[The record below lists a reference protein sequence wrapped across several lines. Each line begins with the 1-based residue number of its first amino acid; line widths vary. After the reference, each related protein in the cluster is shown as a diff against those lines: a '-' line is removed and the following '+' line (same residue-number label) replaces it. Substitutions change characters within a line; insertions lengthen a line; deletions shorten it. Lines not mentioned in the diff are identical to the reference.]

1 MAKPFRLI
9 KPEPLEAQVQKAVI
23 RALELHPSIVW
34 VQRMNSGGTKTASG
48 GWINFGFKGCP
59 DVWAQAR
66 DGRLVVVE
74 VKRPSGKVKV
84 EQQNFLDKVAKNGGI
99 AFVARS
105 ADDVMINLE
114 GI

>member
-1 MAKPFRLI
+1 MTRLRLT
-9 KPEPLEAQVQKAVI
+9 KPEPLEAQVQRAVI

-34 VQRMNSGGTKTASG
+34 VRRMNSGATKTASG
-48 GWINFGFKGCP
+48 GWVKFGFTGCP
-59 DVWAQAR
+59 DVWAQAN

-74 VKRPSGKVKV
+74 VKRPSGQPTK
-84 EQQNFLDKVAKNGGI
+84 EQAEFLMMVRSAGGI

-105 ADDVMINLE
+105 ADDVMTNLE